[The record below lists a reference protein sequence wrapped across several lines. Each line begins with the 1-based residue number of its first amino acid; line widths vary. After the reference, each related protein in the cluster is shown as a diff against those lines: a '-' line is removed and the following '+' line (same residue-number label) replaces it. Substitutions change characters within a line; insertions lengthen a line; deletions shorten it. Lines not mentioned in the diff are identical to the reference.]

1 MLQIAIGEFVNKHR
15 SEARLDNKTFKI
27 VNLLNLPFITRIK
40 KARVKGK
47 ESFHDFMKVCFGGIK
62 KQKV

>member
-1 MLQIAIGEFVNKHR
+1 MLQIAIGEFVDKHR

-27 VNLLNLPFITRIK
+27 VNLLPFITRIK
-40 KARVKGK
+40 KACVKGK